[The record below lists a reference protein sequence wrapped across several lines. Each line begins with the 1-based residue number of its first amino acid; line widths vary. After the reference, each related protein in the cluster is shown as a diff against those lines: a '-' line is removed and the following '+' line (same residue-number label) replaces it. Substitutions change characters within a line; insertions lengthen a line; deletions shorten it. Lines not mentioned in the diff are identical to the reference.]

1 MSSLQ
6 QINITYALEQDRLLL
21 KAGTSSGEEYRLWLT
36 RRYAGL
42 LAQVLQEH
50 IDKAG
55 GMHRLAADPQTTNR
69 LRHGAFDQAYESGRS
84 GYPLGEDGV
93 LGYAINVS
101 QRSHGGITLQLLPKD
116 GQGMNLI
123 LDPPLLYLM
132 ANLLE
137 QATLQ
142 ADWNLPGA
150 PGAHHHLH

>member
-21 KAGTSSGEEYRLWLT
+21 KAGTSTGEEYRLWLT

-42 LAQVLQEH
+42 LARVLQDQ
-50 IDKAG
+50 IDKSG
-55 GMHRLAADPQTTNR
+55 GLHKLAADPQTTDQ
-69 LRHGAFDQAYESGRS
+69 LRQGAFNHEYDSAKS

-93 LGYAINVS
+93 LGYAINVNE
-101 QRSHGGITLQLLPKD
+101 RPHGGITLQLLPKD
-116 GQGMNLI
+116 GQGMNLN
-123 LDPPLLYLM
+123 LDPPLLFLM

-150 PGAHHHLH
+150 PGAHEHLH